1 MQYSVR
7 LVHATAATARIQRVP
22 GRLAEMFQPRLK
34 QKTFFS
40 RAKIQGSG
48 IQLVKRAVRRALRVS
63 I

>member
-7 LVHATAATARIQRVP
+7 LVQATAATARIQRVP
-22 GRLAEMFQPRLK
+22 VCLVEMLQPQLK
-34 QKTFFS
+34 QKHFFS

-48 IQLVKRAVRRALRVS
+48 IQLVSSSVRRALCVS